1 MESLQ
6 TEVEKALAIL
16 KKGGTLLYPTDTVW
30 GLGCDATDEDAV
42 KKIYRIK
49 QREESKSLI
58 ILVSSFDMLK
68 EYIPVIPEQLSAVL
82 SEANRPT
89 TVIYN
94 DPVGLARNVVAK
106 DRTVGIR
113 IVREPFC
120 VELIEA
126 FGKPLVSTS
135 ANVSGQA
142 SPSCFADIPVSLLKK
157 ADYVVNLHRDKKE
170 NRASVIIRLNEKGE
184 LEYLRK

>member
-1 MESLQ
+1 MESIQ
-6 TEVEKALAIL
+6 NEVNKALEIL
-16 KKGGTLLYPTDTVW
+16 KKGGTLIYPTDTVW

-68 EYIPVIPEQLSAVL
+68 EYIPVIPEQLLTVL
-82 SEANRPT
+82 READRPT

-94 DPVGLARNVVAK
+94 NPVGLAKNVVAQ
-106 DRTVGIR
+106 DQTVGIR
-113 IVREPFC
+113 IIRERFC
-120 VELIEA
+120 VALIDA
-126 FGKPLVSTS
+126 FGKPIVSTS
-135 ANVSGQA
+135 ANVSGHA

-170 NRASVIIRLNEKGE
+170 HRASTIIRWNEKGE